1 MTQRALGSL
10 LKLSFALLVAI
21 SSSYANARI
30 SIAPTQIQLTE
41 ETGFGYIT
49 VSNQSMEPVQ
59 YKVHLP
65 DSYKSQIL
73 VSPEQFSLK
82 PTGSKIIRFKLK
94 DPALLQEVQEQR
106 VLLEQVVGKVPSGV
120 IQIKMNFSL
129 PIRNQ

>member
-1 MTQRALGSL
+1 MDHLNFKTFVQFILLTCLGL
-10 LKLSFALLVAI
+10 LCLSA
-21 SSSYANARI
+21 SARM

-41 ETGFGYIT
+41 DTGFGYIT
-49 VSNQSMEPVQ
+49 VSNQSMEAVKYQ
-59 YKVHLP
+59 IRLP
-65 DSYKSQIL
+65 ESYKDQIL

-106 VLLEQVVGKVPSGV
+106 VLLEQVVGKAPSGV

-129 PIRNQ
+129 PIRN